1 MKLHWIGKL
10 YGCFLYETIIQIA
23 LWFIVTFITLVFL
36 GDNHSINPS
45 ILGFILWCSS
55 GLYFI
60 YSWANGGQTLSM
72 RAWKLKLIPPQHHK
86 PYFYIYRYI
95 FASLGLFLFLSF
107 YLYIIF
113 RGRQYVHDLI
123 LKSKIICTQTC

>member
-60 YSWANGGQTLSM
+60 YSWANGETYDGQ
-72 RAWKLKLIPPQHHK
+72 WKNGSKNGYGIWDGLNCDKYMGEWKDNKFHGQG
-86 PYFYIYRYI
+86 IYTHPNGTVEDGEWKEDEFI
-95 FASLGLFLFLSF
+95 
-107 YLYIIF
+107 
-113 RGRQYVHDLI
+113 
-123 LKSKIICTQTC
+123 KKNEKN